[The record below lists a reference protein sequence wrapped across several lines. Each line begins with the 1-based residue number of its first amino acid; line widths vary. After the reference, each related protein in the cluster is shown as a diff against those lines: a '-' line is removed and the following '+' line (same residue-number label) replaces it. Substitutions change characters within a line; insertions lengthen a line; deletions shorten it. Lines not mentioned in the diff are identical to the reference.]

1 MSATS
6 ASAVAALRA
15 APDPR
20 LAAALRA
27 LAGTVGALAL
37 AALLFGAFLVAAGH
51 DPLAVYA
58 LLWKGAFGS
67 AFAWQNTLLRAAPLM
82 LTALCVVL
90 PARAGL
96 IVIGGEGAVLMGGL
110 AAAALGVH
118 LGGLGGMALLPMA
131 LAGALAGGLWI
142 GLVGLLRE
150 RRGVNEAIGSLLLA
164 YIAAALFK
172 HLVEGPLRDPASLN
186 KPSTPAL
193 PDAVRLGEF
202 AGSGVH
208 AGLAIGVLACV
219 LAHLLIHHTPWG
231 FGLKVAGGNPR
242 AGRMVGL
249 PVGRL
254 AIAACG
260 LGGAAAGLAGMIEV
274 TAVHGAAN
282 SALAAGYG
290 YAGILVAFVARQQ
303 PLAILPTALL
313 VGGVAA
319 SGGLLQRRLG
329 LPDAT
334 VNVLQGFLFLSI
346 LVAEPLFQAVAQRI
360 RRRRPR

>member
-1 MSATS
+1 MTDT
-6 ASAVAALRA
+6 A
-15 APDPR
+15 APALDPR
-20 LAAALRA
+20 LTQALSTTANTISA
-27 LAGTVGALAL
+27 LLL
-37 AALLFGAFLVAAGH
+37 AALLFSAFLLLTGY

-67 AFAWQNTLLRAAPLM
+67 AFAWQNTLQRAAPLM
-82 LTALCVVL
+82 LTALCVAL

-110 AAAALGVH
+110 AAAALGAS
-118 LGGLGGMALLPMA
+118 LSGFNGIAALMLMG

-150 RRGVNEAIGSLLLA
+150 KRGVNEAIGSLLLA
-164 YIAAALFK
+164 YIAAALFN
-172 HLVEGPLRDPASLN
+172 HLVEGALRDPASLN
-186 KPSTPAL
+186 KPSTPTLPEAL
-193 PDAVRLGEF
+193 RLGELP
-202 AGSGVH
+202 GIDVH
-208 AGLAIGVLACV
+208 GGLAIGMLACV

-231 FGLKVAGGNPR
+231 FSLKVAGGNPR
-242 AGRMVGL
+242 AGRLVGL
-249 PVGRL
+249 PVGGL
-254 AIAACG
+254 AIAACA
-260 LGGAAAGLAGMIEV
+260 LGGAAAGLAGMVEV
-274 TAVHGAAN
+274 TAVHGSAN

-319 SGGLLQRRLG
+319 AGGLLQRRLG

-334 VNVLQGFLFLSI
+334 VNVLQGFLFLAI
-346 LVAEPLFQAVAQRI
+346 LVAEPLFARLRQLHRSI
-360 RRRRPR
+360 KR